1 MCKINVPHFLRQTSS
16 GFDTSSKVP
25 PNLITWGPNLS
36 PEVTLKL
43 SHSNCACMKFRIGHV
58 SSLPD
63 LFIGHMYS
71 LNFLENI
78 CVELICK
85 KCSKVHTNANL

>member
-36 PEVTLKL
+36 HEVTLKL
-43 SHSNCACMKFRIGHV
+43 SSHSNCACMEFRIGHV

-63 LFIGHMYS
+63 LFIGPGRQHMYS
-71 LNFLENI
+71 LNFWENI
-78 CVELICK
+78 CV
-85 KCSKVHTNANL
+85 